1 MTVGKKIRDR
11 RMELG
16 LSQRDLAAKMGYS
29 NQSAIARTEA
39 GKVDLP
45 LSRISQFAEVLGVST
60 SWLMGWE
67 DSPETLGELAADV
80 LLDAQIRKLVQGFQA
95 LGQEEKDVVLQL
107 VDTFGNKK
115 KPGADAPGGGT
126 L

>member
-11 RMELG
+11 RMGLG

-67 DSPETLGELAADV
+67 DSPEDLGELAADV
-80 LLDAQIRKLVQGFQA
+80 LLDPQIRKLVQGFQTLDHDA
-95 LGQEEKDVVLQL
+95 KDVVLQL
-107 VDTFGNKK
+107 VKTLAIKK
-115 KPGADAPGGGT
+115 A
-126 L
+126 